1 METVIFEKTGF
12 NGKMYISDSADL
24 VNIKGVSKLF
34 LHSFLKAFPPVE
46 VFFYKS
52 GTAGIDTLEKI
63 KNPDTIIGPVLG
75 GVYIDCQNEKYTK
88 APPKIKWKSNI
99 NGKLVAFWLEMK
111 EGELKGER
119 GEIEVQPSEYE
130 KGMYHNKQMPKFF
143 APIFHPSIGL
153 ETCHFFGGTVY
164 HYPTTE
170 TQHENLKKYLL

>member
-1 METVIFEKTGF
+1 
-12 NGKMYISDSADL
+12 
-24 VNIKGVSKLF
+24 
-34 LHSFLKAFPPVE
+34 
-46 VFFYKS
+46 
-52 GTAGIDTLEKI
+52 
-63 KNPDTIIGPVLG
+63 
-75 GVYIDCQNEKYTK
+75 
-88 APPKIKWKSNI
+88 
-99 NGKLVAFWLEMK
+99 MK

-170 TQHENLKKYLL
+170 TQHENLKKYLLWNIYFLAWQSLFVWQKPFYTPHHIRPNPS